1 MVIFF
6 LKGISSLLAEKIKAQ
21 NYSCGRQKRKKEVDM
36 NEGILPKKIEGGQ

>member
-1 MVIFF
+1 MVIFL
-6 LKGISSLLAEKIKAQ
+6 LKAISSLLAEKIKAQ